1 VNNDKSGTVTQA
13 TGPGDIS
20 SKQTASQGVSLNE
33 IESAFGPEVKLVT
46 LSDHVVARFGLVLGT
61 LPFHCELASDAGV
74 TEASVAAVSC
84 GGEQGL
90 MGLAF
95 FREESLEEFLA
106 KNPLLSGILVTRY
119 QQIVVAWLKPINR
132 LPPNVTSEEGA
143 IISDGL
149 VPVYAPA
156 GAPWCCSLYQC
167 GSPLEVD
174 LSELIFTGRLRDL
187 FDSWMLRGKFGSPFI
202 GAQY

>member
-1 VNNDKSGTVTQA
+1 MNNDKSGAVTQA

-95 FREESLEEFLA
+95 FREESLKELEEFFHRLETNTQAFVLA
-106 KNPLLSGILVTRY
+106 SY
-119 QQIVVAWLKPINR
+119 QQVTNQIREQFQEPKISKIVTAVASSQASNILK
-132 LPPNVTSEEGA
+132 
-143 IISDGL
+143 
-149 VPVYAPA
+149 
-156 GAPWCCSLYQC
+156 Q
-167 GSPLEVD
+167 
-174 LSELIFTGRLRDL
+174 L
-187 FDSWMLRGKFGSPFI
+187 FC
-202 GAQY
+202 